1 MPHKLSAEDL
11 EALNVLVQDGLI
23 EVVSVDPDGTPYYRI
38 ASRFLNGTKGPGRKP
53 ETLADQSA
61 FGGLTGSAS
70 TTTGSVAAVSTKSE
84 TRPMLVRWI
93 KRVCMSSR
101 FIQRLGHKVP

>member
-1 MPHKLSAEDL
+1 MPYKLSAEDL
-11 EALNVLVQDGLI
+11 KALNVLVQDGLI

-61 FGGLTGSAS
+61 FGGS
-70 TTTGSVAAVSTKSE
+70 SV
-84 TRPMLVRWI
+84 
-93 KRVCMSSR
+93 
-101 FIQRLGHKVP
+101 

>member
-1 MPHKLSAEDL
+1 MPHKLSVEDL

-61 FGGLTGSAS
+61 FGGASAYPTPGTVRMFAAAPSFARKRRTWTSTVRSSSTPSGSGHA
-70 TTTGSVAAVSTKSE
+70 
-84 TRPMLVRWI
+84 R
-93 KRVCMSSR
+93 SS
-101 FIQRLGHKVP
+101 

>member
-1 MPHKLSAEDL
+1 MPHKLSVEDL

-23 EVVSVDPDGTPYYRI
+23 EVVSVDPDGTPNYRI

-61 FGGLTGSAS
+61 FGGSSA
-70 TTTGSVAAVSTKSE
+70 
-84 TRPMLVRWI
+84 
-93 KRVCMSSR
+93 
-101 FIQRLGHKVP
+101 